1 MTRLRLTIAK
11 RLKEAQENAAML
23 TTFNEVDRPRIIAA
37 HNRNQSNMLVNF
49 LKRGVDVDRIGGSPF
64 LVMLDQATENAF
76 DLEIAEFN
84 STVTYQNEINRSLL
98 TEARGA
104 SEAYKGDL
112 AFTTGIAKAA
122 GDIYAHRSDYGS
134 LLS

>member
-1 MTRLRLTIAK
+1 MFIQTEPTPNPTTIKFLTGRVVI
-11 RLKEAQENAAML
+11 KE
-23 TTFNEVDRPRIIAA
+23 
-37 HNRNQSNMLVNF
+37 
-49 LKRGVDVDRIGGSPF
+49 G
-64 LVMLDQATENAF
+64 
-76 DLEIAEFN
+76 
-84 STVTYQNEINRSLL
+84 TVIYQNEINRSLL